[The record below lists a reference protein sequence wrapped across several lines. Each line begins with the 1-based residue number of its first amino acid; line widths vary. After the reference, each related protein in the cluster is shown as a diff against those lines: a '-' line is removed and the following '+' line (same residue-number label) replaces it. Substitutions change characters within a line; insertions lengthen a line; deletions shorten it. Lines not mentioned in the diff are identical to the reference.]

1 MTRLPTFG
9 SLHALVKSFYS
20 IDLTTIKDV
29 HFLVSGQSSN
39 PPAVNVQGMPC
50 IQDSR
55 DPRFFNC
62 ENVNQY
68 DLTHYLTVTFKLP
81 TAIQSVSILINQ
93 GKSRFQLKFHLI
105 PSTNH
110 NFFFKLPL
118 HRRWCL
124 QRVIADGH
132 QFQLMRMSPRFTRL
146 VKEKSP
152 TGAIILFS
160 WRQTNKVVNA
170 IHWPANGRNFQNAP
184 AQHLIYLVT
193 LKSFKWEIIPWNINA
208 IRN

>member
-1 MTRLPTFG
+1 MTRLPKFR

-20 IDLTTIKDV
+20 IDLTAIKDV
-29 HFLVSGQSSN
+29 RFLVSGQSSN
-39 PPAVNVQGMPC
+39 PPAVNVQGRPC
-50 IQDSR
+50 IEVSR
-55 DPRFFNC
+55 DPKIFNC
-62 ENVNQY
+62 ENVDRY
-68 DLTHYLTVTFKLP
+68 YSTHYLTVTFQLP

-124 QRVIADGH
+124 QGAIADGH

-152 TGAIILFS
+152 TVAILLFS
-160 WRQTNKVVNA
+160 CRQTNIEAVDV
-170 IHWPANGRNFQNAP
+170 IHWLANGRNFQNAP

-193 LKSFKWEIIPWNINA
+193 LKSFK
-208 IRN
+208 